1 MPNGELEIYKYLR
14 RGIQDE
20 IMSLKELC
28 KQVDPLIKRA
38 EQADQ
43 DSLIFYTRAAGS
55 ILHDFYTGVERIFQE
70 IAKKLN
76 GGLPKGD
83 RWHMELLESMAKPME
98 TRPPVISRDLKDRLK
113 EYLGFRHLFRSIYG
127 SELKWDK
134 LKHLLVRLCDSIWKE
149 FHKDIGSFDTFL
161 QDVLK
166 ETEEQ

>member
-70 IAKKLN
+70 IAKKLHLLTGRTERN
-76 GGLPKGD
+76 GGAV
-83 RWHMELLESMAKPME
+83 ESE
-98 TRPPVISRDLKDRLK
+98 
-113 EYLGFRHLFRSIYG
+113 
-127 SELKWDK
+127 
-134 LKHLLVRLCDSIWKE
+134 
-149 FHKDIGSFDTFL
+149 
-161 QDVLK
+161 
-166 ETEEQ
+166 